1 MENKAIKLYRIM
13 ISELTL
19 AALFYIV
26 FLAGL
31 TFIHVISYEN
41 CWAMTIG
48 VILFLFLLDIATKIY
63 EKVVI

>member
-1 MENKAIKLYRIM
+1 MENKITKLYRVM

-19 AALFYIV
+19 AALFYII

-31 TFIHVISYEN
+31 TTIGVITFSN

-48 VILFLFLLDIATKIY
+48 VILFLFLLDIATKLY
-63 EKVVI
+63 EKMVV